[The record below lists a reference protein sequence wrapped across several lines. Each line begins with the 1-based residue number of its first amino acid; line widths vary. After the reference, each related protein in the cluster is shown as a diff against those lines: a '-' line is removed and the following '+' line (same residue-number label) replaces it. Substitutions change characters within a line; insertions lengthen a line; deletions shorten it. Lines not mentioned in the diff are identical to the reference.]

1 MEEDDSEKKVGEME
15 DKPEKKVTEMM
26 EDEAE
31 KKVAEMM
38 EDEAEKEVGKMA
50 GNPNNLPRKRFSIE
64 MNPNSPTLVS
74 HRKLLKQSQLNLNDS
89 EFSDSEEEEDDCSH
103 FYIKVRDA
111 EYSSASS
118 AGDVISSAPEDISRR
133 EANSGAARMGESC
146 DRGSYRLERAFIDL
160 GNVVAETPPPQP
172 KPYSGKATRQRLPK
186 NVSNKLKE
194 VVILYLKE
202 KGRLTQQLDER
213 VESIVGGRMKLKSL
227 KTFIRRV
234 AKHYFHKQAPPPGIQ
249 M

>member
-1 MEEDDSEKKVGEME
+1 MEEDDSEKKVAEMME
-15 DKPEKKVTEMM
+15 DKPEKKV
-26 EDEAE
+26 
-31 KKVAEMM
+31 AEM
-38 EDEAEKEVGKMA
+38 ENEAEKEVGKMA

-64 MNPNSPTLVS
+64 MHPNSPTLVS
-74 HRKLLKQSQLNLNDS
+74 HRKFLKQSQLNLNDS
-89 EFSDSEEEEDDCSH
+89 EFSDSEEEEADCSH

-111 EYSSASS
+111 EYSPASS
-118 AGDVISSAPEDISRR
+118 AGDVISSAPQEISRR
-133 EANSGAARMGESC
+133 EANYGAARMGETC

-160 GNVVAETPPPQP
+160 ENVVAETPPPQP